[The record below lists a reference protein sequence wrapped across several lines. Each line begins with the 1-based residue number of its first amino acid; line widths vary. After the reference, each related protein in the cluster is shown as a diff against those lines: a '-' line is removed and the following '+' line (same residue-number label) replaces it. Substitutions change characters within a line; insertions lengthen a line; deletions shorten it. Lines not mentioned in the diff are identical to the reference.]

1 MAVPSRSPGLVGET
15 PQRTPLYAAVWFLFI
30 SGFAW
35 YSLSS
40 GPPPYLYRYPSKPCP
55 TWTLVIAPVIVRFSY
70 FTISG
75 GRVEKATLGKRQ
87 AAAKAFDDVRKN
99 LDLQGRQR
107 TALKWR
113 Q

>member
-40 GPPPYLYRYPSKPCP
+40 GSPPYLYRCLSKPGP
-55 TWTLVIAPVIVRFSY
+55 TWTLVIAPVVVRFSY

-75 GRVEKATLGKRQ
+75 GRVEEATLGEWQ
-87 AAAKAFDDVRKN
+87 AAAKAFEDVRKN
-99 LDLQGRQR
+99 LDLQGRDGR
-107 TALKWR
+107 ALKWR